1 MELAENKRRAC
12 IYVSVGSVSAG
23 VSCWLV
29 ASVGW
34 VVVRVGCES
43 WRLDD
48 DMCSH

>member
-34 VVVRVGCES
+34 VVVRAVGCES

-48 DMCSH
+48 DM